1 MALSNLPLQL
11 YLIEMSFFKFILV
24 ITKLNFS
31 IMGKTSQSIWTIVLN
46 VIKYA
51 ATLALGIIGGSQIG

>member
-1 MALSNLPLQL
+1 M
-11 YLIEMSFFKFILV
+11 EMLFFKFTLV
-24 ITKLNFS
+24 INNLIFS

-51 ATLALGIIGGSQIG
+51 ATLALGILGGSQIG

>member
-1 MALSNLPLQL
+1 
-11 YLIEMSFFKFILV
+11 MSFFKFILV
-24 ITKLNFS
+24 IKNLNFS

-51 ATLALGIIGGSQIG
+51 ATLALGIISGSQIG

>member
-1 MALSNLPLQL
+1 
-11 YLIEMSFFKFILV
+11 MSFFKFILV
-24 ITKLNFS
+24 INKLNFS